1 MKFEFERYTE
11 FVKLIKLPEL
21 TSAQTQ
27 TKKDNLL
34 HFDITSIDFS
44 STNAF
49 AQELNDLNID
59 ILHINNSVF
68 SLIYDTITKRTK
80 VKIISHVREWIH
92 WNGINFKQKF
102 IIDAIKNNSDAIICI
117 SDVEAEVFDDYSK
130 LHVVPNP
137 FDFDE
142 IENLG
147 LNSAI
152 RKEVGLSEDE
162 LVVGMIGRAQENKGF
177 LDFLRVANYL
187 NRKYPN
193 MEKIKF
199 LILGGFTP
207 KKTNLIKV
215 LLRKLLG
222 KSNFS
227 YELYKFYTKNKLSKT
242 VTFLNNRKNVL
253 NVIKTFDIA
262 VRPSYSGDPW
272 GRDIIEYMAL
282 KKPVVATGKS
292 EFYIKNGITGF
303 LVEPRNFEM
312 LGEKIFWL
320 NKNNDRRTQMGETAF
335 NEIFYRCNLKVFKT
349 NINKVYES
357 LFNVIE

>member
-1 MKFEFERYTE
+1 MKSEFERYTE
-11 FVKLIKLPEL
+11 FVKIIKLPEL
-21 TSAQTQ
+21 TIAQTQ

-34 HFDITSIDFS
+34 HFDSTGIDFS
-44 STNAF
+44 FVNEF

-68 SLIYDTITKRTK
+68 SLIYDTIRKRTK
-80 VKIISHVREWIH
+80 VRIISHVREWIH
-92 WNGINFKQKF
+92 WNGIHFKQKF

-117 SDVEAEVFDDYSK
+117 SDVEAEVFDGYSK

-142 IENLG
+142 IENLS
-147 LNSAI
+147 LNSNI
-152 RKEVGLSEDE
+152 RKEVGLSDDK
-162 LVVGMIGRAQENKGF
+162 LVVGMMGRTQENKGF
-177 LDFLRVANYL
+177 LDFLKVINYL
-187 NRKYPN
+187 NRKYP
-193 MEKIKF
+193 ETKKIKF

-207 KKTNLIKV
+207 QKTNIIKIV
-215 LLRKLLG
+215 LRKLLS

-227 YELYKFYTKNKLSKT
+227 HELYKFYTKNKLSES

-253 NVIKTFDIA
+253 SVIKTFDIA

-282 KKPVVATGKS
+282 KKPIVATGKS

-312 LGEKIFWL
+312 LGEKIYWL
-320 NKNNDRRTQMGETAF
+320 YRNNDRRVQMGDKAF
-335 NEIFYRCNLKVFKT
+335 NEIFNRCNLKVFKS
-349 NINKVYES
+349 NINKVYEN
-357 LFNVIE
+357 LFNCM